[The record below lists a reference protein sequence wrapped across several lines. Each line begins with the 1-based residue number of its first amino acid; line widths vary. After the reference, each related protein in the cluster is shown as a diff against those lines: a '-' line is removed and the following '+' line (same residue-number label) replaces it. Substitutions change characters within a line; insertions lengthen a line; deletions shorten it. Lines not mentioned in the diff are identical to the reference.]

1 MTRSWNGLWNN
12 PESINILYTYNC
24 IYIIYIYI
32 CKYYVYSTGYNW
44 VVTRSLHQPTPGWTG
59 HYSTLPKRHQPG
71 YHHACRP
78 FHCCKMAVAKSA
90 HHPGVMRPYRQ
101 ITSICN
107 NKRYKQLRNKTE
119 MQATCKTFQHICQ
132 LKTKTGLNWAHV
144 ISSPDCPD
152 WWHIRHILVT
162 DLWKGI
168 TSVFRSLSMGVAT

>member
-1 MTRSWNGLWNN
+1 MATKLWLITSDSIKSGSLNDSWQDPEMVCEIILNQLIYYTR
-12 PESINILYTYNC
+12 I
-24 IYIIYIYI
+24 IIYIYMI

-44 VVTRSLHQPTPGWTG
+44 VVTCSLHQPTPGWTG

-107 NKRYKQLRNKTE
+107 SRRYKQLRSRTE
-119 MQATCKTFQHICQ
+119 MQATCKTFRSTSVNWKLQQ
-132 LKTKTGLNWAHV
+132 WAKTG
-144 ISSPDCPD
+144 
-152 WWHIRHILVT
+152 
-162 DLWKGI
+162 G
-168 TSVFRSLSMGVAT
+168 